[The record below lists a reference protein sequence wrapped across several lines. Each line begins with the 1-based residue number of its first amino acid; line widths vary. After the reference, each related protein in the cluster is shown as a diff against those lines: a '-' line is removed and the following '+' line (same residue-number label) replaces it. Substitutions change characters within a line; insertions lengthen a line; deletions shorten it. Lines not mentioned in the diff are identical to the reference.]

1 MSNLLLNL
9 KIYNGPLLIIQCSSF
24 CTQVLSP
31 CFNKT
36 TFLCPRYLKN
46 FFGQWL
52 WTLMS
57 FLHHSAQWLL
67 PKKIIKYFLN
77 KITCL
82 VPYHGSHYLLGQQD
96 QGGSGGINKMAA
108 DAPSCYPH
116 LRTFFSHHQQTAQG
130 RVIRGRQDLCRK
142 PEPYLTQTPYK
153 GISSYGP
160 KLIPPVT
167 CPNTCHL
174 TDSQPL
180 TAPP

>member
-57 FLHHSAQWLL
+57 FLHHSSQWLL

-116 LRTFFSHHQQTAQG
+116 LRTFFPITSRPPKDVSSGGDRTYVGNLSHTLPRPH
-130 RVIRGRQDLCRK
+130 IR
-142 PEPYLTQTPYK
+142 
-153 GISSYGP
+153 
-160 KLIPPVT
+160 
-167 CPNTCHL
+167 
-174 TDSQPL
+174 
-180 TAPP
+180 A